1 MARVKGKVAVVTG
14 AASGIGRATARRLAG
29 EGATLV
35 LTDIKAEA
43 GEGVAREIG
52 AQASFQA
59 QDVAQESEWQALI
72 AATLRRH
79 GRLDILANVAG
90 VPGSGERQDPERC
103 TLEEWRRIN
112 SVNLEGVFLGCK
124 HAIPAMRQS
133 GGGSIVNISS
143 LAAMIATPPMTA
155 YGAGKAGVRQLTK
168 SVALHCARRGYRVRC
183 NSIHPG
189 IIDTPMG
196 QTAMSWAG
204 ADLDEGRERYRKMVP
219 LGVLGEPDDIAWTV
233 VFLASDEAK
242 FITGAEF
249 VVDGGMSIY

>member
-1 MARVKGKVAVVTG
+1 MRLTGKVAIVTG
-14 AASGIGRATARRLAG
+14 AASGIGQASAKRLAQ
-29 EGATLV
+29 EGATVV
-35 LTDIKAEA
+35 LTDIQAEA
-43 GEGVAREIG
+43 GERVAREIG
-52 AQASFQA
+52 PQATFQV
-59 QDVAQESEWQALI
+59 QDVTREDAWQALF

-79 GRLDILANVAG
+79 GRFDILANVAG
-90 VPGSGERQDPERC
+90 VPGSGDRQDPERC
-103 TLEEWRRIN
+103 SLEEWRKIN

-133 GGGSIVNISS
+133 GGGAIVNVSS
-143 LAAMIATPPMTA
+143 LAAMIATPPMAA
-155 YGAGKAGVRQLTK
+155 YGAGKAGVCQLTK
-168 SVALHCARRGYRVRC
+168 SVALHCARRGYRIRC

-204 ADLDEGRERYRKMVP
+204 ADLTAGRERYRKMVP
-219 LGVLGEPDDIAWTV
+219 LGVLGEPDDIAWTL